1 MPPMWIVIGPMRM
14 AMPAPLCRA
23 WLAGAGQ
30 CALPD
35 RIADDR
41 YHARSIGRPPEPPP
55 STLYVIWTSQT
66 TLTMS
71 MMFDADERHDTGYS
85 IGLDNIDNIR
95 ICTH

>member
-1 MPPMWIVIGPMRM
+1 MPLTLRMHRYAAHVDRDRPDADMLGCGKRM

-55 STLYVIWTSQT
+55 ST
-66 TLTMS
+66 
-71 MMFDADERHDTGYS
+71 
-85 IGLDNIDNIR
+85 
-95 ICTH
+95 